1 MGEFRGYLFTG
12 NAWQK
17 YAKRNGI
24 GAGNQANWLVN
35 GSTTRETGFC
45 GFDHAITGAIYLT
58 FHNGEKSSLDRPNYT
73 SIQVF
78 YFKISV
84 KKKRRKQIRFEK
96 QNFFFVTSIQF
107 VACALGENLS
117 NRSSGVQIPR
127 DICTRFGRYLY
138 SRKCSWI
145 IKPPAPHFLWRKLY
159 GRNDL
164 WNESLLRGW
173 ELHPLFL
180 SFLTIRP
187 RCILLIRSSRL
198 LVTSLSITLG

>member
-1 MGEFRGYLFTG
+1 MPYFDEPVGWVKIQTTSKTTQRYYATKRLIIHLPNTPNCYVRVGEFRGYLFTR

-17 YAKRNGI
+17 YAKRNGF

-96 QNFFFVTSIQF
+96 QNFFFRNFNPIRGLCV
-107 VACALGENLS
+107 
-117 NRSSGVQIPR
+117 
-127 DICTRFGRYLY
+127 GRKPVKPVLWSTDTAWYLY
-138 SRKCSWI
+138 SFW
-145 IKPPAPHFLWRKLY
+145 A
-159 GRNDL
+159 
-164 WNESLLRGW
+164 
-173 ELHPLFL
+173 LFAFQKVQLDNKTPCAAL
-180 SFLTIRP
+180 SMT
-187 RCILLIRSSRL
+187 
-198 LVTSLSITLG
+198 